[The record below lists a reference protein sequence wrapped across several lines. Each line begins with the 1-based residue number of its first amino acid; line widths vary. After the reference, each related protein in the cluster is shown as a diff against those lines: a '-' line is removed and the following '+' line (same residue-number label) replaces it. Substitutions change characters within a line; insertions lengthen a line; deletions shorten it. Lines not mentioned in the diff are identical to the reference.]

1 MKNKLY
7 IFSALILCLSIVLCA
22 CGKEPESI
30 PTTVLSIEESVL
42 TTAQSD
48 AETQTVTYTD
58 VSGYH
63 VISIVEPSTQ
73 ERTHP
78 PVHAQKTEPTY
89 RIETLFYP
97 DNSRV
102 EPTPMT
108 NENSSA
114 DITKAPTAAPTAK
127 PTESITVPEIA
138 NGLVLRFKSG
148 TVDRGYSASV
158 AVEGTAGKE
167 YTIEVYRSNGETL
180 TSDKL
185 SPKTAG
191 GDGVVHWSI
200 PTGNLTSGNT
210 KVIIREKGSD
220 KYIQTSISIK

>member
-1 MKNKLY
+1 MKNRLY
-7 IFSALILCLSIVLCA
+7 IFSAVILCLCILLCA
-22 CGKEPESI
+22 CEKNPEDI
-30 PTTVLSIEESVL
+30 PTTAPSSEEAVV
-42 TTAQSD
+42 TTAQSSS
-48 AETQTVTYTD
+48 EKETVTYTD

-63 VISIVEPSTQ
+63 VVSIVEPSTQ

-78 PVHAQKTEPTY
+78 PVPTHKTELTY
-89 RIETLFYP
+89 KAETLFYP
-97 DNSRV
+97 DNSNV
-102 EPTPMT
+102 ETVPVTS
-108 NENSSA
+108 ENNTA
-114 DITKAPTAAPTAK
+114 DKTKAPTAAPTAK
-127 PTESITVPEIA
+127 PTENVTVPEIA
-138 NGLVLRFKSG
+138 DGLVLRFKSG

-191 GDGVVHWSI
+191 ADGVVHWSI
-200 PTGNLTSGNT
+200 PTGNLTSGNS

-220 KYIQTSISIK
+220 KYIQTSINIR